1 MADSNDATDQ
11 TRIGLQPIA
20 SRTER
25 LRMPVD
31 IPLVVVSG
39 ILGSGKTTLLDD
51 WFSASKLGGARRP
64 VWLAIEGGQSETD
77 QLVDMLRTEFQNVDG
92 PTTVFIDDF
101 DRVLSEESQRVALDS
116 VLVHQPSTGDL
127 GAQLVVSTSGRPS
140 FPVGPLRAANVV
152 AEIGDEQ
159 LAWTTSELDELAERW
174 ADASWPGLG
183 EGLARLTNGWITGA
197 LAILDRLAIED
208 RQETAS
214 TIAPPLDAL
223 AEDASPSLV
232 GAVESR
238 LSAEDLRLLTQTS
251 ILETLTPSAVETVAD
266 TDADADL
273 DRLERTGAP
282 IARLD
287 RHGVEFR
294 LQPLVRR
301 GLQRQ
306 LTELEDW
313 TSRADRHVRAAD
325 YFHRSGLHRSAMQHY
340 AAAGRHRLAADVLA
354 ELWSLDRLK
363 VTETDIAEV
372 EGTGTARYVPQL
384 VTIGLVRGDR
394 GRLDE
399 VERVLEILAT
409 EEWDGRLPHGF
420 SNLDAA
426 VVELELLLPDLG
438 VAKSERVVTV
448 LTSEQHHNSD
458 QPLTATYT
466 AAHHSYYL
474 GRFDEA
480 SRLAGSILVGHR
492 SIGRRTQQDKAVT
505 ILAAGLEAL
514 IAHDHGDVAEATR
527 RYEHS
532 LELAKTYDLREHFP
546 SAKHVRDLTH
556 AVVGQPTSEIAEQLL
571 SRVFEHSSYLSQRT
585 HAGTE
590 LVRLIDRERR
600 YDEAIELFGEI
611 DKMVGDVPLPHLL
624 ARRLDAL
631 GHSFP
636 GDPTSP
642 GPSLAITPGERFVL
656 HLLARQDLSQAEIG
670 RILGLS
676 INTVKSHLRSIYQKL
691 GSTTREE
698 ALENAEAQGLLTSV
712 LPWESQPRI
721 R

>member
-1 MADSNDATDQ
+1 MADSNDASNQ
-11 TRIGLQPIA
+11 TRIEVQPIA

-31 IPLVVVSG
+31 IPIVVVSG

-51 WFSASKLGGARRP
+51 WFSASKFEGTRRA
-64 VWLAIEGGQSETD
+64 VRLDVEGGHRETD
-77 QLVDMLRTEFQNVDG
+77 RLVDMLRTEFQHVDG

-159 LAWTTSELDELAERW
+159 LAWTTSELDELAERM
-174 ADASWPGLG
+174 ADGPWPGLG

-197 LAILDRLAIED
+197 LAILDRLTIED
-208 RQETAS
+208 RPQTAS
-214 TIAPPLDAL
+214 TIGPLLDAL
-223 AEDASPSLV
+223 ADDASQRLI

-251 ILETLTPSAVETVAD
+251 ILETLTPAAVETVAD
-266 TDADADL
+266 ADADADL

-306 LTELEDW
+306 LTEREEQPI
-313 TSRADRHVRAAD
+313 RADRHVRAAE
-325 YFHRSGLHRSAMQHY
+325 YFHRSGQHRSAIEHY
-340 AAAGRHRLAADVLA
+340 AAAGQHRLAADVLA
-354 ELWSLDRLK
+354 ELWSLDRLN
-363 VTETDIAEV
+363 VTESDIAAV
-372 EGTGTARYVPQL
+372 EGAGTERYVLQL
-384 VTIGLVRGDR
+384 VTTGLVRGDR

-426 VVELELLLPDLG
+426 VVELELLLPDHG
-438 VAKSERVVTV
+438 VARSERVVTV
-448 LTSEQHHNSD
+448 LTSEQQHNSD

-480 SRLAGSILVGHR
+480 SRLARNILIGHR
-492 SIGRRTQQDKAVT
+492 SIGRHRRHDKAAT

-514 IAHDHGDVAEATR
+514 IAHDHGDIAEARR

-532 LELAKTYDLREHFP
+532 LELAETYDLPEHFP
-546 SAKHVRDLTH
+546 SAEHVRDITH
-556 AVVGQPTSEIAEQLL
+556 AVAGQRTPEIAEQLL
-571 SRVFEHSSYLSQRT
+571 SGVFEHSSYLSQRT

-590 LVRLIDRERR
+590 LVRLIDGERR
-600 YDEAIELFGEI
+600 YDEALELLAEIE
-611 DKMVGDVPLPHLL
+611 KMVGDVPLPDLL

-631 GHSFP
+631 RRSFQ

-656 HLLARQDLSQAEIG
+656 HLLVRHDLSQAEIG
-670 RILGLS
+670 RLLGLS

-691 GSTTREE
+691 GATTRKE
-698 ALENAEAQGLLTSV
+698 ALESAETRGLLTSV
-712 LPWESQPRI
+712 LPWESQP
-721 R
+721 